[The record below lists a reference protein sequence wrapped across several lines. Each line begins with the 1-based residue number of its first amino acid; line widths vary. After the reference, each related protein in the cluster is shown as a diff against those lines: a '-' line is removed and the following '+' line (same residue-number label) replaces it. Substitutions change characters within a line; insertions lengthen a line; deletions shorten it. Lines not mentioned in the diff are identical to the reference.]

1 MGFWGGLVVVRCAGD
16 ALGLEALQRHQAQWP
31 DEWPGGEPPRRE
43 TWHRAGQG
51 WQVVNLARD
60 LPDEREEFLQALALE
75 TGSPTM
81 LALLYDSDTAQVTA
95 FATSS
100 GVSEEWIEAR
110 AAAGYAAQGPPLP
123 GGPDAGAGECE
134 WFTWID
140 ARLPAHADDLV
151 AWAEAAELTSDR
163 ERILAVMRGRHR
175 CVEDRF
181 LGLLAALGIP
191 VRRTVDPF
199 C

>member
-16 ALGLEALQRHQAQWP
+16 ALDLEALQQNEREWP
-31 DEWPGGEPPRRE
+31 DDEPPPRE

-60 LPDEREEFLQALALE
+60 LPRDREQFLQGLALE

-81 LALLYDSDTAQVTA
+81 LALIYGSDTAQVTA
-95 FATSS
+95 FGTSS
-100 GVSEEWIEAR
+100 GVSEGWIEAR

-123 GGPDAGAGECE
+123 GGPDAGAGERE
-134 WFTWID
+134 WSAWID

-151 AWAEAAELTSDR
+151 AWADAAESTSDR
-163 ERILAVMRGRHR
+163 EQVLAVMRGHHR
-175 CVEDRF
+175 CAEDRF

-191 VRRTVDPF
+191 L
-199 C
+199 